1 MDCEFV
7 VGLILYTNKGKAEL
21 DDCDQLLQ
29 ARYGDKYVS
38 VKVDF
43 GHVNSLA
50 YTGLPDMPNGSLLNA
65 VSDVWSQRREFSGG
79 LGLFIQAHGDATNI
93 DARIDNAV
101 LAITA
106 LYDLGLRFR
115 KINVGW
121 CFSGGNPGFTNAD
134 ASTGVA
140 LIKQLV
146 SALGT
151 EDGTHQ
157 GLHKLHGAT
166 FCCYMA
172 AITYKTPGK
181 YQNRIQE
188 FDASLQEKPR
198 NFLNRSSRLTHP
210 HIASG
215 TSLTEYLDSRKPDT
229 VNQNTL
235 NNVTSQIQN
244 NKNLQDAIKAAV
256 EYLTRH
262 KSAWK
267 VVDGAVVRVGLD
279 EYSDAD
285 YIRHMHQTIVV
296 SYARPFHN
304 G

>member
-38 VKVDF
+38 VKVSF
-43 GHVNSLA
+43 GHVNSLE
-50 YTGLPDMPNGSLLNA
+50 YTGLPDIPNLNLLRG
-65 VSDVWSQRREFSGG
+65 VSDTWNQRREFSGG
-79 LGLFIQAHGDATNI
+79 IGLFIQAHGDATNI
-93 DARIDNAV
+93 DARIENAV

-121 CFSGGNPGFTNAD
+121 CFSGGNPGFTD
-134 ASTGVA
+134 ANSSTGVA

-146 SALGT
+146 IALGT
-151 EDGTHQ
+151 EDGTPQ
-157 GLHKLHGAT
+157 GLHKLQGT
-166 FCCYMA
+166 IFCCYMA
-172 AITYKTPGK
+172 AITYKAPDK
-181 YQNRIQE
+181 YHSKIQD
-188 FDASLQEKPR
+188 FDAGLSEKPR

-215 TSLTEYLDSRKPDT
+215 TSLAEYLDAHKPDT

-256 EYLTRH
+256 EYLTKH

-267 VVDGAVVRVGLD
+267 VVNGAVVRVGLD

-296 SYARPFHN
+296 NYARPFHT